1 MPARAAR
8 RGAAQPGRGQGAA
21 GVRAGAGA
29 AQPSRGGRLPGGRIL
44 STMGRTRMYRNGTL
58 EDEGFPVAKVSDYLA
73 DPTAVVWFDLC
84 EPTADDLSSISE
96 ELGLH
101 PLAVED
107 AVAEHQR
114 AKLDRY
120 QSHLFVTSYGV
131 KLNQNTGE
139 LETDEVDAFV
149 TDRALVTVRRSKGF
163 DIDAV
168 VRRWDDSPDLAT
180 CGVGFLL
187 YGLLD
192 YVVDTHFEAVQSLDT
207 EIESLED
214 QLFDDNPKDKDM
226 QRRTFELRK
235 SLVLLRRVVLPMREV
250 LNSLLRRDLHVV
262 DGEILPY
269 FHDIYDHV
277 LRATEWTESLRDL
290 VTHHPGDAS
299 HGPRQPAQRDH
310 EASHQLGR
318 DHRRADRSHRL
329 LRAECAISRFRQSGG
344 LLDLHC
350 GHGWYLL
357 GPVCHLPPQRL
368 AVSQVCA
375 ARAACSRC
383 GYHPLG
389 TVRGARCV
397 A

>member
-1 MPARAAR
+1 
-8 RGAAQPGRGQGAA
+8 
-21 GVRAGAGA
+21 
-29 AQPSRGGRLPGGRIL
+29 
-44 STMGRTRMYRNGTL
+44 MYRNGTL

-73 DPTAVVWFDLC
+73 DPTAVVWFDFC

-120 QSHLFVTSYGV
+120 QSHIFVTSYGV

-139 LETDEVDAFV
+139 LETDGFDAFV

-168 VRRWDDSPDLAT
+168 VRRWDDSPDLAS

-214 QLFDDNPKDKDM
+214 QLFNDDPKDKDM
-226 QRRTFELRK
+226 QRRTYELRK

-277 LRATEWTESLRDL
+277 LRATEWTES
-290 VTHHPGDAS
+290 
-299 HGPRQPAQRDH
+299 PATWSRP
-310 EASHQLGR
+310 SW
-318 DHRRADRSHRL
+318 RR
-329 LRAECAISRFRQSGG
+329 ISRS
-344 LLDLHC
+344 
-350 GHGWYLL
+350 
-357 GPVCHLPPQRL
+357 
-368 AVSQVCA
+368 AVTGS
-375 ARAACSRC
+375 
-383 GYHPLG
+383 
-389 TVRGARCV
+389 T
-397 A
+397 